1 MNAVDLT
8 GKNIS
13 EHEAIRKVIDA
24 QARIKSLQNEVKA
37 LKQDR
42 NDLLLEH
49 EDYKSRRKV
58 TSLQTPKPKTGGDYI
73 RVSFGDMHGCLM
85 DKPAVAALLED
96 IRKLDPDEI
105 VLGGDMLECGGFLAR
120 HQPIGFVATSEYSYQ
135 DDIEACNWFLDE
147 LAKAAPKAEVIYLEG
162 NHEDRIERWIV
173 DVVRAA
179 GRDAEFLLQLN
190 SPQTT
195 LKIAERGIV
204 YVRRQ
209 YVEGG
214 LPPGWVKR
222 GKMYFTHEL
231 GSGVNGA
238 SKAIA
243 KTAGNVTFF
252 HTHQE
257 SAATQVFPSVGIVKA
272 FCPGCL
278 CERQP
283 LWRHSNPTN
292 WSHGYGID
300 IIAQSGN
307 FQHISVPIWEGES
320 LGTVLVN
327 RK

>member
-1 MNAVDLT
+1 MKGHDIGSVLLSDND
-8 GKNIS
+8 
-13 EHEAIRKVIDA
+13 AIRKLIDA
-24 QARIKSLQNEVKA
+24 QAKVRSLQDENKA
-37 LKQDR
+37 LRNDR
-42 NDLLLEH
+42 NDLLREH
-49 EDYKSRRKV
+49 EDYTNRRKV
-58 TSLQTPKPKTGGDYI
+58 ASLPKPKPRSGGDYI
-73 RVSFGDMHGCLM
+73 RMSFGDMHGCLM
-85 DKPAVAALLED
+85 DKPAVAALLQD
-96 IRKLDPDEI
+96 IKTIGPDEI

-135 DDIEACNWFLDE
+135 DDVEACNWFLDE
-147 LAKAAPKAEVIYLEG
+147 LAKVAPKAQIIYLEG
-162 NHEDRIERWIV
+162 NHEDRVERWIV
-173 DVVRAA
+173 DVVRAH
-179 GRDAEFLLQLN
+179 GREADFLLRLN
-190 SPQTT
+190 SPQTL
-195 LKIAERGIV
+195 LKIEERGIV
-204 YVRRQ
+204 YVRRMQ
-209 YVEGG
+209 VEGG

-222 GKMYFTHEL
+222 GKMYFVHEL
-231 GSGVNGA
+231 ASGGSGAAKAA
-238 SKAIA
+238 S

-300 IIAQSGN
+300 IIAASEN

-320 LGTVLVN
+320 LGTALVG